1 MLYLLKQ
8 DISEPQF
15 WLSSCTRPLVTSRL
29 KSDIMSST
37 SDINDAER
45 GVSEQGS
52 SSLIP
57 FTLTVQRSEPPSITN
72 LSDPPTTSL
81 SLDQTALERRTI
93 NDGKKELSKVPPI
106 ANIAGPEN
114 KKVPPKR
121 RVSRWIQFKLWF
133 NSYRLIFFNI
143 LSSPLADI

>member
-1 MLYLLKQ
+1 
-8 DISEPQF
+8 
-15 WLSSCTRPLVTSRL
+15 
-29 KSDIMSST
+29 MSST
-37 SDINDAER
+37 SDINDVER

-57 FTLTVQRSEPPSITN
+57 FTLTAQRSEPPSITN

-81 SLDQTALERRTI
+81 SLDQTALETALERRTI
-93 NDGKKELSKVPPI
+93 NDGKKELSKVPLI

-133 NSYRLIFFNI
+133 NSYRLVFFNM